1 MPEDWNTVDAKRTA
15 RDLEILR
22 QRYRNHREAL
32 SRLNGDAP
40 TEALAT
46 EYARLMS
53 EIDRALEK
61 LNELDRDGGALPN
74 LEATQIHEPRITGS
88 RPSMAGERVLAA
100 SNAPTLA
107 DSATRPRTYDQPLG
121 RQSNMPRLL
130 LMAVVGVAVLAVL
143 YFLVTR
149 ASTHKNSDRI
159 VESDTAASSTTRT
172 ETQAPLVA
180 DTAPAV
186 PASPLSAKPGVLD
199 YGIIRKG
206 TRKVLQVDVLNN
218 GATAVPIVVARSTCK
233 CLFYE
238 YGKDVPP
245 KGKTTVTV
253 AVDGGRAKAGALEE
267 TIAVTSKGDPNLA
280 TSFTVKAT
288 IK

>member
-1 MPEDWNTVDAKRTA
+1 MPEDWSTVDAKRTA

-40 TEALAT
+40 TELLAT

-61 LNELDRDGGALPN
+61 LNELDRNGEALPN
-74 LEATQIHEPRITGS
+74 LEATQIHEPRMTGS
-88 RPSMAGERVLAA
+88 RPSVAGERVLAA
-100 SNAPTLA
+100 STAPTLA
-107 DSATRPRTYDQPLG
+107 DSETRPRTYDQPLG
-121 RQSNMPRLL
+121 RQSNMTRLL
-130 LMAVVGVAVLAVL
+130 LMAVVGLAVLAVL

-149 ASTHKNSDRI
+149 ASARKSNDRI
-159 VESDTAASSTTRT
+159 VESDTAASSTNRT
-172 ETQAPLVA
+172 ETAPLVA

-186 PASPLSAKPGVLD
+186 PASPISAKPAALD
-199 YGIIRKG
+199 YGVIRKG
-206 TRKVLQVDVLNN
+206 TRKVLQVDVLNS
-218 GATAVPIVVARSTCK
+218 GATAVPITVARSTCK

-238 YGKDVPP
+238 YGKDVPA

-253 AVDGGRAKAGALEE
+253 AVDGGRAKAGTLDE
-267 TIAVTSKGDPNLA
+267 TIAVTSKGDPNIA